1 LLLFAWVPLVVQAQA
16 PAPEALFST
25 ADRCTACHNGM
36 LSPAGEDVSIGT
48 AWRGSMMAN
57 AARDPYWQAAVRRET
72 LDHPAA
78 AAAIENECSA
88 CHMPMT
94 RFAAKAGG
102 AMGSVFAHLPIA
114 AGALPADLLAADGVS
129 CSVCH
134 QITADGLG
142 TDESFTAG
150 FAIDP
155 EPAAT
160 RPIFGPYPVDAGHRK
175 IMDSAVAFTPQE
187 QAHIRDAEI
196 CASCHTLHTH
206 ALDADG
212 KPAGRLA
219 EQAPYLEWRHSSYVG
234 KQTCQECHMPLVADG
249 TAISSVLPVAR
260 EGARMHRF
268 RGGNFLMPR
277 IFALHAVEL
286 GVAAMPAELNATAE
300 RTADHLRQSSAR
312 LSFAEPKMADGRLEL
327 SLTIENRAGH
337 KLPTAYPSR
346 RAWVHLTVRDAG
358 GSVVFESGALEPT
371 GAIRGNDNDAD
382 GSRYEPHHLLI
393 TAEDQVQIY
402 EPILADSKGEVT
414 TGLIRAVR
422 YVKDNRILPD
432 GFDKTTA
439 HDDVAVLG
447 AAKDDP
453 DFAAGRDTIRY
464 SIDTGAAS
472 GPFTATAELFYQPI
486 GFRWATNLAEYDT
499 VESKR
504 FGGYFRQL
512 ADQSAMKIGEAM
524 VQAP

>member
-1 LLLFAWVPLVVQAQA
+1 MIACLPVIAAAQA
-16 PAPEALFST
+16 LAPEALFST
-25 ADRCTACHNGM
+25 ADRCTACHNG
-36 LSPAGEDVSIGT
+36 LLTPAGEDVSIGT

-72 LDHPAA
+72 IDHPAA

-102 AMGSVFAHLPIA
+102 GMGSVFAHLPIA

-134 QITADGLG
+134 QIKADGLG

-150 FAIDP
+150 FVIDP
-155 EPAAT
+155 TPAAT
-160 RPIFGPYPVDAGHRK
+160 RSMFGPYEVAPGHRK
-175 IMDSAVAFTPQE
+175 IMDSAAAFTPE
-187 QAHIRDAEI
+187 QRAHIRDAEI

-206 ALDADG
+206 ALDAEG
-212 KPAGRLA
+212 KPAGRLT
-219 EQAPYLEWRHSSYVG
+219 EQGPYLEWRHSAYVG
-234 KQTCQECHMPLVADG
+234 KQTCQECHMPPIADG

-260 EGARMHRF
+260 DGARMHRF

-277 IFALHAVEL
+277 ILALHAVEL
-286 GVAAMPAELNATAE
+286 GVAATPAELTATAE

-312 LSFAEPKMADGRLEL
+312 LSFAEPRLADGRLEL
-327 SLTIENRAGH
+327 ALTIENRAGH

-358 GSVVFESGALEPT
+358 GSIVFESGALEPT
-371 GAIRGNDNDAD
+371 GAIRGNDNDVD
-382 GSRYEPHHLLI
+382 GTRYEPHHSLI
-393 TAEDQVQIY
+393 TREEQVQIY

-439 HDDVAVLG
+439 HDDVAVRG
-447 AAKDDP
+447 AAMGDP
-453 DFAAGRDTIRY
+453 DFAAGRDTVRY
-464 SIDTGAAS
+464 SIDTGEAS
-472 GPFTATAELFYQPI
+472 GPFSVTAELWYQPI

-499 VESKR
+499 PESIR
-504 FGGYFRQL
+504 FGGYFREL
-512 ADQSAMKIGEAM
+512 ADESALKIGEAS
-524 VQAP
+524 VDVR